1 LPVLKAANY
10 WAGYLKARG
19 VERIFG
25 LPGTESL
32 ELTEAIRAVGL
43 EFFLTHHESTAA
55 FLAAMSG
62 HLTRTP
68 GVCLATRG
76 PGAMNLTSGIAAA
89 FLDRMP
95 LLAVT
100 GDHGTD
106 RQLPSHQ
113 RLPLTDFFA
122 PITRASIRV
131 QADILP
137 EQMALA
143 FAAGSGPP
151 SGPVFLAFPG
161 SETAKE
167 IEVPPLVD
175 LTPPFSSEPEAPD
188 LTSVLDTLAA
198 ARRPMIVA
206 GLGIPNCDASAELM
220 TLVERLHCPVAD
232 TPQMKG
238 CFPNDHRLYAG
249 TFATHRDQS
258 VTALANTADL
268 ILTLG
273 LDSVEFL
280 KRWSLTP
287 PVISLTG
294 DGLHDP
300 AIPSRIVVDGPL
312 PEMLRQLAAETRRA
326 DGWSSDEIAGCR
338 AETLTSIMPPVS
350 DDGRNTLWPQ
360 TVVSE
365 LQVAMPADGVVSVDV
380 GSHKLL
386 MVLQWIAREPQSFL
400 NSSGIS
406 SMGSGIPFALAA
418 KLTWPDR
425 PVAAVIGDGG
435 FLMYTGQLE
444 ALAGVAGPLLVIV
457 MADAALYS
465 IKIKQL
471 QRNYP
476 PVGTDF
482 QPVAIAAIARDFGLH
497 AERVTNRAECRAAL
511 AAGMRADRP
520 TVIEAVIDPIGYHYS
535 Q

>member
-1 LPVLKAANY
+1 
-10 WAGYLKARG
+10 
-19 VERIFG
+19 
-25 LPGTESL
+25 
-32 ELTEAIRAVGL
+32 
-43 EFFLTHHESTAA
+43 
-55 FLAAMSG
+55 
-62 HLTRTP
+62 
-68 GVCLATRG
+68 
-76 PGAMNLTSGIAAA
+76 
-89 FLDRMP
+89 
-95 LLAVT
+95 VT

-188 LTSVLDTLAA
+188 LTSVLDALAA